1 MKIIPVQSLL
11 QSRILIDRA
20 LSTRRKSRGITLL
33 SRGGRKEKSSTRDF
47 FAGSN
52 SVSAARCCA
61 ANQITRN
68 TAALGSTEGL
78 VGDLYRPILS
88 RISKNNCTRL
98 RSRRIT
104 ERKVE
109 CGSIKCARK
118 EAEGSATRGHEERYT
133 ACAIFT
139 LHSRAFS
146 CSFFCCVYLFLFLFF
161 PFLLR
166 VTLLAST
173 LLFRIRIH
181 FLVLPRAFSPLFP
194 IVEGVYIMVY
204 SVLFECNKCKE
215 VLLVG
220 RLKLIHSLRRNRR
233 GEWYMVR

>member
-1 MKIIPVQSLL
+1 MHPFEVKENNGEKGRVWKYKVREERSG
-11 QSRILIDRA
+11 RICHQG
-20 LSTRRKSRGITLL
+20 SRGKVYRVCDFHVTLESVL
-33 SRGGRKEKSSTRDF
+33 LF
-47 FAGSN
+47 FLPL
-52 SVSAARCCA
+52 C
-61 ANQITRN
+61 
-68 TAALGSTEGL
+68 L
-78 VGDLYRPILS
+78 P
-88 RISKNNCTRL
+88 
-98 RSRRIT
+98 
-104 ERKVE
+104 
-109 CGSIKCARK
+109 
-118 EAEGSATRGHEERYT
+118 
-133 ACAIFT
+133 
-139 LHSRAFS
+139 
-146 CSFFCCVYLFLFLFF
+146 FFIPFF

-233 GEWYMVR
+233 GEWFDNGNLLYRFFDNRCAWNKISSC

>member
-1 MKIIPVQSLL
+1 MIARFRPGA
-11 QSRILIDRA
+11 SRQG
-20 LSTRRKSRGITLL
+20 SRCYRG
-33 SRGGRKEKSSTRDF
+33 GGRKEKSSTREIHSSPVRIRFPRRGAVLRIKSRGTRRRLDRRK
-47 FAGSN
+47 
-52 SVSAARCCA
+52 VSLE
-61 ANQITRN
+61 ISIV
-68 TAALGSTEGL
+68 LS
-78 VGDLYRPILS
+78 LS

-146 CSFFCCVYLFLFLFF
+146 CFFLPLCLPFLIPFF

-233 GEWYMVR
+233 GEWYVVR